1 MALVNQRK
9 LPNNRGYSVDIQ
21 GHHALCEM
29 NFHRLL
35 RLMPGRE
42 AGVKHWGFSV
52 GQLSNNKAESET
64 AAEAPVN
71 NADINREQPSLIN
84 VSISVVDSAPY
95 TTTVELQQ
103 TSFLPLLKKPKILVR
118 MYHDAAMAEIVG
130 WDRHRHWRPQYL
142 YPNAHMYQPDEK
154 LALNKFLGEW
164 LEFCRKHG
172 YLKEEFCDKVLVNGK

>member
-1 MALVNQRK
+1 MSLVNQRK

-29 NFHRLL
+29 NFFRLL

-42 AGVKHWGFSV
+42 EGVNHWGFAVGHGHSV
-52 GQLSNNKAESET
+52 AE
-64 AAEAPVN
+64 
-71 NADINREQPSLIN
+71 DPSTIN
-84 VSISVVDSAPY
+84 VSISIIDRARY
-95 TTTVELQQ
+95 TTTVELEQ

-118 MYHDAAMAEIVG
+118 MYHDAEMAEIVG

-142 YPNAHMYQPDEK
+142 YPNPHMYQPDEK

-172 YLKEEFCDKVLVNGK
+172 YLKEEICDKVLVNGK